1 MRIPESCA
9 KCLYDRQK
17 NRCAD
22 EEYLKEVRRIID
34 QRSEDDVSPLLVYR
48 FDQAYARRFGEG
60 DGYAAVKRRYNDKM
74 LELEPRFRERIE
86 KSADPAKTA
95 LLYAR
100 VGNYID
106 YGAMDTVDEGTFFGL
121 FEGAALRE
129 SEEEIYDHLM
139 RDCGAGKSFLLIADN
154 CGEIVLDKMFL
165 EQLKKR
171 FPRLDLQVMVRGG
184 EVLNDVT
191 AADAAYTGMDRIA
204 KILTNGAAVAGT
216 VYTMLPEESR
226 AALDG
231 ADVVLAKGQGNY
243 ESLSGQ
249 GRHIYYSF
257 LCKCDLFMKRFN
269 VPKLTGMLAEQ
280 GRAARLIDSEMRFA
294 REIAS
299 Q

>member
-17 NRCAD
+17 KRCPD
-22 EEYLKEVRRIID
+22 EGYLREVREIID
-34 QRSEDDVSPLLVYR
+34 RRSGDDVSPLLVYR
-48 FDQAYARRFGEG
+48 FNLAYARRFGKG
-60 DGYAAVKRRYNDKM
+60 DGYAAVKRRYNDRM
-74 LELEPRFRERIE
+74 LEMEPRFRERIE
-86 KSADPAKTA
+86 KSADPTKTA
-95 LLYAR
+95 LIYAR

-121 FEGAALRE
+121 FESAALRE
-129 SEEEIYDHLM
+129 SEEETYAHLM
-139 RDCGAGKSFLLIADN
+139 RDCGTGKSFLLIADN
-154 CGEIVLDKMFL
+154 CGEIVLDRLFL

-171 FPRLDLQVMVRGG
+171 FPRLELTVMVRGG

-191 AADAAYTGMDRIA
+191 AADAVYTGMDRIA

-216 VYTMLPEESR
+216 VIDKLPEESR

-257 LCKCDLFMKRFN
+257 LCKCDLFMRRFN
-269 VPKLTGMLAEQ
+269 VPKLTGMLTEQ
-280 GRAARLIDSEMRFA
+280 EGPAP
-294 REIAS
+294 